1 MDRLEIKPAAKI
13 SGTVSVPGDK
23 SISHRLGMLGAIAQ
37 GTTVIRNFAASV
49 DCRSTLE
56 CLRRLGAKIDQ
67 TGSTVTILGRGLQEL
82 QAPLQ
87 ELDAGNSGT
96 TVRLMSGIVS
106 GLPFESTFIGDE
118 SLSRRPMKRIID
130 PLRRFG
136 ATIQARD
143 DNYLPLKIKGG
154 PLEALDFD
162 MPVASAQVKSAV
174 LLAGLQARGVTK
186 VHESVPS
193 RNHTEIALAHFGA
206 HIKTQPSFE
215 AAPYRAGAP
224 RLIEIEGG
232 HQLQG
237 KEVTVPGD
245 LSSAA
250 FFIAAVLAVP
260 NSRLRLTSVGLNP
273 TRTGFISL
281 LEEVRARI
289 SVSQLSDQNGEPA
302 GDITVETSDLAGMD
316 IGGAWIPNIIDEI
329 PMLAVL
335 GTRTRKGIRIRDA
348 AELRAKES
356 DRIRAVARNLQALG
370 AQVEEYSDGLFVP
383 GEQRLHGGVV
393 DSFDDH
399 RIAMAFAIGALFA
412 EGPVTI
418 ERPDCVAIS
427 FPGFFELLD
436 QVSG

>member
-1 MDRLEIKPAAKI
+1 MNSREVEPAAKI
-13 SGTVSVPGDK
+13 TGTVSVPGDK
-23 SISHRLGMLGAIAQ
+23 SISHRLAMLGAIAQ
-37 GTTVIRNFAASV
+37 GATVIHNFAASV

-56 CLRRLGAKIDQ
+56 CLRRLGVKIDQ
-67 TGSTVTILGRGLQEL
+67 TGSTVAVHGRGLHGL
-82 QAPLQ
+82 QQPPT

-96 TVRLMSGIVS
+96 TVRLLSGILAGS
-106 GLPFESTFIGDE
+106 LFESTLIGDE

-143 DNYLPLKIKGG
+143 NNYLPLKIQGG
-154 PLEALDFD
+154 RLNAIDFT

-174 LLAGLQARGVTK
+174 LLAGLQARGLTK
-186 VHESVPS
+186 VHEPVPS
-193 RNHTEIALAHFGA
+193 RNHTEIALAEFDA
-206 HIKTQPSFE
+206 HIKTNLN
-215 AAPYRAGAP
+215 
-224 RLIEIEGG
+224 LIEIEGG
-232 HQLQG
+232 RELQG
-237 KEVTVPGD
+237 KEFTVPGD

-250 FFIAAVLAVP
+250 FFIAAALAVP
-260 NSRLRLTSVGLNP
+260 NSKLRLTGVGLNP

-289 SVSQLSDQNGEPA
+289 SLSQLSDMNGEPA
-302 GDITVETSDLAGMD
+302 GDIIVETSELAGMD

-356 DRIRAVARNLQALG
+356 DRIRAVAQNLRALG
-370 AQVEEYSDGLFVP
+370 AEVEEHPDGLFVP
-383 GEQRLHGGVV
+383 GPQPLRSGVI
-393 DSFDDH
+393 DSFGDH

-412 EGPVTI
+412 DGPVTI
-418 ERPDCVAIS
+418 EHPECAAIS

-436 QVSG
+436 RVRG